1 MAVITLALLAAVLV
15 PDHPASAQTDADS
28 CAAGGA
34 VADAANNPGLVS
46 DCDTLLAARDTLA
59 GTATL
64 NWSASTPIDQW
75 EGITLAGSPLKMTGL
90 ALGGK
95 GLTGSIPAGLG
106 SLRNLD
112 SLLLAPNQLTGCIPK
127 GLRDVADNDLD
138 ELGLPYCDV
147 LLSGLT
153 VSPGSLVP
161 QFDPYRTDYSASVG
175 LLPVR
180 VTVIPTNDHDATFLF
195 LDENDGELTDADNRM
210 EGLQIHF
217 GVGFATLRIRVT
229 SQDELATHTYTI
241 TDLFS
246 RYDANNDGVIDR
258 DEIISAIKDYF
269 EDLIT
274 REETIEVIKLYFSS
288 PPSPSEM
295 INALAW
301 VKDGTTET
309 EERGVEFLNYL
320 ASRSLSGFRK
330 LMSKSWI
337 RDDLTS
343 VEIEVVSEFRRLAY
357 RSGTQADELIVQI
370 LDMPFLESI
379 ESTDDDVT
387 RILVRTH
394 LEEPGG
400 LPEFLADPR
409 LNSWITDA
417 SAGVVLLI
425 GLEQAAPEAA
435 EALWAQPWIVD
446 GITKDEVPFIGNLV
460 LLAYW
465 DLPFALAA
473 AEYFDVQKG
482 DLAYLVVES
491 LSSLWPYQDAADR
504 LKAQPWFADGLDH
517 DEAAL
522 VVTLY
527 SIIYTSPEL
536 YNDLLDVQYT
546 QHKTVSV
553 PLAGDV
559 NIWVIEN
566 APPPPDEDLLATI
579 EDTVRIIEG
588 FLGVAFPTTEV
599 ILLVV
604 NGHTVIVG
612 HYGTH
617 MVLDRFVGQVF
628 SVPHETTHYYFH
640 YNIGQFW
647 LREGGAQFAE
657 AYVNDQTGVRD
668 LEDRKSDFENSY
680 CYDYYENIRHLDYMY
695 EQIYRDIVG
704 ENVPLICHYS
714 MGEYFLLNILEVID
728 KEAMSAALKEL
739 YLSNREYLSG
749 NEEYLQIGLSRQP
762 PTEDDIYYVFLNH
775 APSDR
780 EDAFRDLYQRLHGGS
795 VAFPVAEFSDDHG
808 DEASLAT
815 GIAVGETI
823 EGALD
828 YMFDFDYFRFHGE
841 KDQKFRMNVIHESIR
856 YTSVTV
862 IATNGLTQ
870 ELWKWKSR
878 SRVTSGPQVLW
889 VAPTSGDYYFAVQN
903 FGGETGTYTL
913 TITAVDDPPD
923 DHGDTLASATD
934 VSFGDVVDGTIEDDF
949 DFDYF
954 GFETIE
960 GRTYDA
966 RITTGTLDR
975 FRLRLY
981 AHGGAAP
988 LNWHSNEY
996 GDDTISGGGIYW
1008 VAPRSGQYYIAIDG
1022 YEGDVGTY
1030 TLTIT
1035 EIESEPGDES
1045 ATLSIEDHPRGAS
1058 TTLHPGTGSSHFYGG
1073 PFLPEFSIP
1082 VP

>member
-34 VADAANNPGLVS
+34 VTDAANNPGLVS

-75 EGITLAGSPLKMTGL
+75 EGITLAGSPLGMTGL

-147 LLSGLT
+147 LLSDLT

-258 DEIISAIKDYF
+258 DEVISAIKDYF
-269 EDLIT
+269 NGLIA
-274 REETIEVIKLYFSS
+274 RQETIEVIKLYFSA

-320 ASRSLSGFRK
+320 ASRSPSGFRK
-330 LMSKSWI
+330 LMSKPWI
-337 RDDLTS
+337 RDDLTA
-343 VEIEVVSEFRRLAY
+343 VEIEVVNEFRRLAY
-357 RSGTQADELIVQI
+357 RIGAQADELIVQI

-400 LPEFLADPR
+400 LTEFLADPR
-409 LNSWITDA
+409 LNSGITDA

-425 GLEQAAPEAA
+425 GMEQAAPEAA

-446 GITKDEVPFIGNLV
+446 GITKDEVQVIGKLV
-460 LLAYW
+460 FLASE

-482 DLAYLVVES
+482 DLAYLVIDS
-491 LSSLWPYQDAADR
+491 LTSLWPYQDAADR

-536 YNDLLDVQYT
+536 YDELLDAPHT

-566 APPPPDEDLLATI
+566 AQPPPDEDILGSIADAI
-579 EDTVRIIEG
+579 RITEG
-588 FLGVAFPTTEV
+588 FLGVAFPRSDV
-599 ILLVV
+599 ILLVA

-612 HYGTH
+612 HYGSH
-617 MVLDRFVGQVF
+617 MVLSRFYGEVY
-628 SVPHETTHYYFH
+628 SVPHETAHYFLH
-640 YNIGQFW
+640 ENIRQFW

-668 LEDRKSDFENSY
+668 LEDRKSDLNFSN
-680 CYDYYENIRHLDYMY
+680 CFDLYENIRHLDYMHEHVWRY
-695 EQIYRDIVG
+695 TFG
-704 ENVPLICHYS
+704 EGRPLPCHYY
-714 MGEYFLLNILEVID
+714 MGEYFLLNIFEAIGND
-728 KEAMSAALKEL
+728 AMSAALKEL
-739 YLSNREYLSG
+739 YLSNIDYLSG
-749 NEEYLQIGLSRQP
+749 YEEYLQIGRSGQP
-762 PTEDDIYYVFLNH
+762 PSEDDIYYAFLNH

-780 EDAFRDLYQRLHGGS
+780 ADAFRDLYQRLHGGS

-862 IATNGLTQ
+862 FATNGLTQ

-878 SRVTSGPQVLW
+878 SRVTSGPQILW

-903 FGGETGTYTL
+903 FGGETGTYTV

-923 DHGDTLASATD
+923 DHGDTLAAATD
-934 VSFGDVVDGTIEDDF
+934 LSFGEVVDGTIEDDF

-954 GFETIE
+954 GFEAVE

-996 GDDTISGGGIYW
+996 WDDTISGGGIYW

-1035 EIESEPGDES
+1035 EMESDSVDGP
-1045 ATLSIEDHPRGAS
+1045 ATLSIEDHSRGAS
-1058 TTLHPGTGSSHFYGG
+1058 TTLHSGTGSSHFYGAS
-1073 PFLPEFSIP
+1073 FLPEFSIP